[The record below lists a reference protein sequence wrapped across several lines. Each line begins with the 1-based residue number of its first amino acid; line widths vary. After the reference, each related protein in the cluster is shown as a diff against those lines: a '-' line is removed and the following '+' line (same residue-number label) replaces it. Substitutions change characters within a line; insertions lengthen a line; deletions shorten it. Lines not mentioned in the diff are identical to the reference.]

1 MTYILINPVVDRMYA
16 GEELAAFLER
26 HRLCRV
32 FCETDWGAV
41 VREKYRRLAES
52 GGGTVADVRCPEV
65 ERRLKRGTAQSECWA
80 ACPESMGTAGEREE
94 SCRRKRPR
102 ECRELSVSLAG
113 LAEDGREMSVS
124 LAGLT
129 KDGPEPSGGLAGLA
143 KDGREPSVSLA
154 GLTKNGSEPSVSLAG
169 LAEDGREPSVSLAGL
184 AEDGP
189 EPSGSLAVPAIEPI
203 LLHCAREIAGRPE
216 LWGEKKI
223 ITTPCQALADA
234 GNELGLSDTEFIP
247 WNRLLERLEPS
258 RGPGDGNHLKAG
270 TLEESPI
277 PPGFF
282 SALGEVDSVTGPDAV
297 ERYLGRECWKG
308 VKLVELLYCDGGCHN
323 GDGVTGL

>member
-52 GGGTVADVRCPEV
+52 GGGPVADVRCPEV

-102 ECRELSVSLAG
+102 EHREPSISLAG
-113 LAEDGREMSVS
+113 LAE
-124 LAGLT
+124 
-129 KDGPEPSGGLAGLA
+129 DGPEPSGGLAGLA
-143 KDGREPSVSLA
+143 EDGWEPSA
-154 GLTKNGSEPSVSLAG
+154 SLAG
-169 LAEDGREPSVSLAGL
+169 LAEDGWEPSISLAGRTK
-184 AEDGP
+184 DGP

-223 ITTPCQALADA
+223 ITTPFQALADA

-258 RGPGDGNHLKAG
+258 LEPGDGNRLKAG

-277 PPGFF
+277 PPGFL
-282 SALGEVDSVTGPDAV
+282 SSLGEVDSVTGPDAV

>member
-65 ERRLKRGTAQSECWA
+65 ERRLKRGTAHSECWA

-94 SCRRKRPR
+94 SCRRERPR
-102 ECRELSVSLAG
+102 GCRELSVS
-113 LAEDGREMSVS
+113 
-124 LAGLT
+124 
-129 KDGPEPSGGLAGLA
+129 LAGLA

-154 GLTKNGSEPSVSLAG
+154 GL
-169 LAEDGREPSVSLAGL
+169 AEDGREPSASLAGRTKDGPKPSGSLAGL
-184 AEDGP
+184 EKDGREPSASLAGRTKDGP
-189 EPSGSLAVPAIEPI
+189 EPSGGLAVPAIEPI

-258 RGPGDGNHLKAG
+258 LGPGDGNHLKAG

-282 SALGEVDSVTGPDAV
+282 SSLGEVDSVTGPDAV

>member
-65 ERRLKRGTAQSECWA
+65 ERRLKRGAAHSECWA

-94 SCRRKRPR
+94 RCRRKRPR
-102 ECRELSVSLAG
+102 GHREPSVSLAG
-113 LAEDGREMSVS
+113 LAEDGRE
-124 LAGLT
+124 
-129 KDGPEPSGGLAGLA
+129 PSASLAGLA

-154 GLTKNGSEPSVSLAG
+154 GL
-169 LAEDGREPSVSLAGL
+169 AEDGREPSASLAGRTK
-184 AEDGP
+184 DGP

-258 RGPGDGNHLKAG
+258 RGPGDGNRLKAG

>member
-80 ACPESMGTAGEREE
+80 ACPESMGTVGEREE

-102 ECRELSVSLAG
+102 ERRELSVSLAG
-113 LAEDGREMSVS
+113 LAEDG
-124 LAGLT
+124 
-129 KDGPEPSGGLAGLA
+129 PEPSGG
-143 KDGREPSVSLA
+143 
-154 GLTKNGSEPSVSLAG
+154 LAG
-169 LAEDGREPSVSLAGL
+169 LAEDGREPSASLAGL
-184 AEDGP
+184 AKDGP

-223 ITTPCQALADA
+223 ITTPCQVLADA

-258 RGPGDGNHLKAG
+258 RGPGNGNRLKAG

-282 SALGEVDSVTGPDAV
+282 SSLGEVDSVTGPDAV

>member
-65 ERRLKRGTAQSECWA
+65 ERRLKRGVAHSECWA

-94 SCRRKRPR
+94 SCRRERPR
-102 ECRELSVSLAG
+102 GHREPSISLAG
-113 LAEDGREMSVS
+113 LE
-124 LAGLT
+124 
-129 KDGPEPSGGLAGLA
+129 
-143 KDGREPSVSLA
+143 KDGREPSASLVRR
-154 GLTKNGSEPSVSLAG
+154 TKDGSEPSGSLAG
-169 LAEDGREPSVSLAGL
+169 LAEDGREPSASLAGRMK
-184 AEDGP
+184 DGP
-189 EPSGSLAVPAIEPI
+189 EPSGGLAVPAIEPI
-203 LLHCAREIAGRPE
+203 LLHCAREITGRPE

-258 RGPGDGNHLKAG
+258 RWPGDGNRLKAG

-282 SALGEVDSVTGPDAV
+282 SSLGEVDSVTGPDAV

>member
-1 MTYILINPVVDRMYA
+1 M
-16 GEELAAFLER
+16 
-26 HRLCRV
+26 
-32 FCETDWGAV
+32 
-41 VREKYRRLAES
+41 
-52 GGGTVADVRCPEV
+52 
-65 ERRLKRGTAQSECWA
+65 
-80 ACPESMGTAGEREE
+80 
-94 SCRRKRPR
+94 
-102 ECRELSVSLAG
+102 
-113 LAEDGREMSVS
+113 
-124 LAGLT
+124 
-129 KDGPEPSGGLAGLA
+129 
-143 KDGREPSVSLA
+143 
-154 GLTKNGSEPSVSLAG
+154 
-169 LAEDGREPSVSLAGL
+169 
-184 AEDGP
+184 
-189 EPSGSLAVPAIEPI
+189 PAIEPI

-258 RGPGDGNHLKAG
+258 CRPGTGNRLKAG
-270 TLEESPI
+270 ALEESPI

-282 SALGEVDSVTGPDAV
+282 SSLGEVDSVTGPDAV

>member
-41 VREKYRRLAES
+41 VREKYRRLAEG
-52 GGGTVADVRCPEV
+52 GGGTVAGVGCPEV
-65 ERRLKRGTAQSECWA
+65 ERRLKRGAVQSECWA

-94 SCRRKRPR
+94 SCRRERPR
-102 ECRELSVSLAG
+102 ER
-113 LAEDGREMSVS
+113 
-124 LAGLT
+124 
-129 KDGPEPSGGLAGLA
+129 
-143 KDGREPSVSLA
+143 REPSA
-154 GLTKNGSEPSVSLAG
+154 
-169 LAEDGREPSVSLAGL
+169 SLAGL

-189 EPSGSLAVPAIEPI
+189 EPSGGLAVPAIEPI

-258 RGPGDGNHLKAG
+258 RGLGNGNRLKAG
-270 TLEESPI
+270 ALEESPI

-282 SALGEVDSVTGPDAV
+282 SSLGEVDSVTGPDAV

>member
-65 ERRLKRGTAQSECWA
+65 ERRLKRGTAQSECWT

-113 LAEDGREMSVS
+113 LAEDGREPSASLAGRTKDGPKPSGS
-124 LAGLT
+124 LAGL
-129 KDGPEPSGGLAGLA
+129 E
-143 KDGREPSVSLA
+143 KDGREPSASLA
-154 GLTKNGSEPSVSLAG
+154 GRTK
-169 LAEDGREPSVSLAGL
+169 
-184 AEDGP
+184 DGP
-189 EPSGSLAVPAIEPI
+189 ELSGGLAVPAIEPI

-258 RGPGDGNHLKAG
+258 LGPGDGNHLKAG

-282 SALGEVDSVTGPDAV
+282 SSLGEVDSVTGPDAV

>member
-102 ECRELSVSLAG
+102 GRREL
-113 LAEDGREMSVS
+113 
-124 LAGLT
+124 
-129 KDGPEPSGGLAGLA
+129 
-143 KDGREPSVSLA
+143 
-154 GLTKNGSEPSVSLAG
+154 
-169 LAEDGREPSVSLAGL
+169 SVSLAGL